1 MTVLYAI
8 LLVAFYP
15 IVPIVAYLNLLW
27 NKVSIQIR
35 IGALIAKLNIFQPKD
50 PHRMS
55 PKFLEAEYIATVA
68 HAISGGIESPVQ
80 IAFQC
85 WMIFNGIIR
94 IDWGSVSGKLLMD
107 C

>member
-1 MTVLYAI
+1 
-8 LLVAFYP
+8 
-15 IVPIVAYLNLLW
+15 
-27 NKVSIQIR
+27 
-35 IGALIAKLNIFQPKD
+35 
-50 PHRMS
+50 MS

-94 IDWGSVSGKLLMD
+94 IDWGSVSGKLPMD